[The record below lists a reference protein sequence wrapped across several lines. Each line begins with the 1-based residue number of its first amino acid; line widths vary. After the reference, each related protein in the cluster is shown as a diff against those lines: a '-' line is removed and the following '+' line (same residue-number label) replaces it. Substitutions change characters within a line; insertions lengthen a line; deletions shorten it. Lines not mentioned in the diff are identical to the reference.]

1 MTKVKAYAAPSE
13 GAPLVATMVDRRDV
27 GPDDVQFDVLFCG
40 ICHSDIHTVRGEWG
54 KQTYPLSPGH
64 ELAGK
69 VTAVG
74 KNVTKF
80 KTGDH
85 VGVGCLVNSC
95 LNCEPCKTGH
105 EQFCQNGAI
114 FTYGSTDRD
123 GTVTQGGYTQSAVI
137 NHNFVVSIP
146 KNLPLDAAA
155 PLLCA
160 GSTLWA
166 PLKRWNAGPGKKVAI
181 IGFGGL
187 GHVGL
192 KLAKAMGAEVTVLSH
207 SDKKK
212 EDALKMGAVAFHK
225 MDKAA
230 FASLTESFDLIL
242 NTVSATVDTA
252 AYYELLKF
260 DGAFVV
266 IGADPTPTV
275 SLSTSVGVSKQRVFT
290 LSLISGIQET
300 QDMLNFCGEHNVLPE
315 IEVIPASYIN
325 EAFDRVVAS
334 DVRYR
339 FVIDN
344 STM

>member
-13 GAPLVATMVDRRDV
+13 GAPLVATMIDRREV

-54 KQTYPLSPGH
+54 QQAYPLAPGH

-74 KNVTKF
+74 SNVTKF
-80 KTGDH
+80 KAGDR
-85 VGVGCLVNSC
+85 VGVGCLVNAC
-95 LNCEPCKTGH
+95 LQCEPCKSGH
-105 EQFCQNGAI
+105 EQFCENGAT

-123 GTVTQGGYTQSAVI
+123 GTITQGGYSQSAVV
-137 NHNFVVSIP
+137 NHNFVVNIP
-146 KNLPLDAAA
+146 ENLPLDAAA

-160 GSTLWA
+160 GSTLYA

-181 IGFGGL
+181 IGFGGF

-192 KLAKAMGAEVTVLSH
+192 KLAKAMGAEVTILSR
-207 SDKKK
+207 SDKKR
-212 EDALKMGAVAFHK
+212 EDALQMGAVAFHK
-225 MDKAA
+225 MDAET
-230 FASLTESFDLIL
+230 FASLAGSYDLIL
-242 NTVSATVDTA
+242 NTVSATVDTP
-252 AYYELLKF
+252 AYYNLLKF
-260 DGAFVV
+260 DGAYVV
-266 IGADPTPTV
+266 IGADPSPSV

-290 LSLISGIQET
+290 LSLISGVQET
-300 QDMLNFCGEHNVLPE
+300 QDMLNFCSEHNVLPE

>member
-1 MTKVKAYAAPSE
+1 VTKVKAYAAPSE
-13 GAPLVATMVDRRDV
+13 SAPLIATMIDRREV

-54 KQTYPLSPGH
+54 KQTYPLAPGH

-74 KNVTKF
+74 KNITKF
-80 KTGDH
+80 KIGDH

-114 FTYGSTDRD
+114 FTYGSSDRD
-123 GTVTQGGYTQSAVI
+123 GTVTQGGYTQSAVV
-137 NHNFVVSIP
+137 NHNFVVHIP
-146 KNLPLDAAA
+146 MNLPLEAAA

-212 EDALKMGAVAFHK
+212 EDALKMGAFAFHK
-225 MDKAA
+225 MDASA
-230 FASLTESFDLIL
+230 FESLKERYDIIL
-242 NTVSATVDTA
+242 NTVSATIDTA
-252 AYYELLKF
+252 AYYQLLKF
-260 DGAFVV
+260 DGIFVV
-266 IGADPTPTV
+266 IGADPSPSV
-275 SLSTSVGVSKQRVFT
+275 SVSTSVAVSKQRVFT

-315 IEVIPASYIN
+315 LELIPASYIN

>member
-1 MTKVKAYAAPSE
+1 MSKVKAYAAPSE
-13 GAPLVATMVDRRDV
+13 AAPLVATTVERRDV
-27 GPDDVQFDVLFCG
+27 GSDDVQFDVLFCG

-54 KQTYPLSPGH
+54 KQTYPLAPGH

-69 VTAVG
+69 VTAIG
-74 KNVTKF
+74 KNVSKF
-80 KTGDH
+80 SVGDH

-95 LNCEPCKTGH
+95 LECEPCKTGH
-105 EQFCQNGAI
+105 EQFCQKGAV
-114 FTYGSTDRD
+114 FTYGSIDRD
-123 GTVTQGGYTQSAVI
+123 GTVTQGGYTQSAVV
-137 NHNFVVSIP
+137 NQNFVVHIP

-192 KLAKAMGAEVTVLSH
+192 KLAKAMGAEVTILSH

-212 EDALKMGAVAFHK
+212 VDALGMGADAFYK
-225 MDKAA
+225 MDENA
-230 FASLTESFDLIL
+230 FTSLAESYDLIL
-242 NTVSATVDTA
+242 NTVSATVDTN
-252 AYYELLKF
+252 AYFTLLKF

-275 SLSTSVGVSKQRVFT
+275 SLSTSVGISKQRVFT
-290 LSLISGIQET
+290 LSLISGVQET
-300 QDMLNFCGEHNVLPE
+300 QDMLNFCSENNVLPE

-339 FVIDN
+339 FVIDT

>member
-1 MTKVKAYAAPSE
+1 MPAMR
-13 GAPLVATMVDRRDV
+13 TM
-27 GPDDVQFDVLFCG
+27 Q
-40 ICHSDIHTVRGEWG
+40 S
-54 KQTYPLSPGH
+54 
-64 ELAGK
+64 
-69 VTAVG
+69 
-74 KNVTKF
+74 
-80 KTGDH
+80 
-85 VGVGCLVNSC
+85 
-95 LNCEPCKTGH
+95 GH
-105 EQFCQNGAI
+105 EQFCENGAT

-123 GTVTQGGYTQSAVI
+123 GTITQGGYSQSAVV
-137 NHNFVVSIP
+137 NHNFVVHIP
-146 KNLPLDAAA
+146 ENLPLDAAA

-160 GSTLWA
+160 GSTLYA

-192 KLAKAMGAEVTVLSH
+192 KLAKAMGAEVTILSR
-207 SDKKK
+207 SDKKR

-225 MDKAA
+225 MDAEA
-230 FASLTESFDLIL
+230 FASLAESYDLIL

-252 AYYELLKF
+252 AYYNLLKF
-260 DGAFVV
+260 DGAYVV
-266 IGADPTPTV
+266 IGADPTPSV

-290 LSLISGIQET
+290 LSLISGVQET

>member
-54 KQTYPLSPGH
+54 KQTYPLSHGH

-80 KTGDH
+80 KAGDH

-212 EDALKMGAVAFHK
+212 EDALKMGAFAFHK

-230 FASLTESFDLIL
+230 FASLKDNLDLIL
-242 NTVSATVDTA
+242 NTVSVTVDTA
-252 AYYELLKF
+252 GYYELLKF

-275 SLSTSVGVSKQRVFT
+275 SLSTSVGVSKQCVFT
-290 LSLISGIQET
+290 LSLISGVQET

-315 IEVIPASYIN
+315 IEVITASYIN

>member
-1 MTKVKAYAAPSE
+1 MTQVKAYAAPSE
-13 GAPLVATMVDRRDV
+13 GAPLVATMVDRREV
-27 GPDDVQFDVLFCG
+27 GSDDVQFDVLFCG

-54 KQTYPLSPGH
+54 KKSYPLAPGH

-74 KNVTKF
+74 SNVTKF
-80 KTGDH
+80 KVGDH

-95 LNCEPCKTGH
+95 RECEPCLTGH
-105 EQFCQNGAI
+105 EQFCLNGAI

-123 GTVTQGGYTQSAVI
+123 GTMTQGGYTQSAVV
-137 NHNFVVSIP
+137 NHNFVVHIP
-146 KNLPLDAAA
+146 MNLPLDAAA

-166 PLKRWNAGPGKKVAI
+166 PLKRWNAGPGKKIAI

-192 KLAKAMGAEVTVLSH
+192 KLAKALGAEVTVLSH

-225 MDKAA
+225 MDAAA
-230 FASLTESFDLIL
+230 FASLAESFDLIL
-242 NTVSATVDTA
+242 NTVSATVDFP
-252 AYYELLKF
+252 AYYNLLKF
-260 DGAFVV
+260 DGAYVV
-266 IGADPTPTV
+266 IGADPSPSV
-275 SLSTSVGVSKQRVFT
+275 SVSTSMGISKQRVFT
-290 LSLISGIQET
+290 MSLISGIQET

>member
-1 MTKVKAYAAPSE
+1 
-13 GAPLVATMVDRRDV
+13 
-27 GPDDVQFDVLFCG
+27 VQFDVLFCG

-54 KQTYPLSPGH
+54 KQTYPLAPGH

-74 KNVTKF
+74 ANVTKF

-85 VGVGCLVNSC
+85 VGVGCLVNAC

-123 GTVTQGGYTQSAVI
+123 AVI
-137 NHNFVVSIP
+137 NHNFVVHIP

-225 MDKAA
+225 MDAAA
-230 FASLTESFDLIL
+230 FASLKENFDLIL

-252 AYYELLKF
+252 AYFELLKF

-275 SLSTSVGVSKQRVFT
+275 LLSTSVGVSKQRVFT
-290 LSLISGIQET
+290 LSLISGVQET

-315 IEVIPASYIN
+315 IEVISASYIN

>member
-13 GAPLVATMVDRRDV
+13 GAALIPTIVERRPV
-27 GPDDVQFDVLFCG
+27 GPTDVQFDVLFCG

-54 KQTYPLSPGH
+54 AQAYPLAPGH

-69 VTAVG
+69 VTAIGAQV
-74 KNVTKF
+74 KKF
-80 KTGDH
+80 KVGDH
-85 VGVGCLVNSC
+85 VGVGCMVNAC
-95 LNCEPCKTGH
+95 LKCEPCKTGH
-105 EQFCQNGAI
+105 EQYCQNGTV
-114 FTYGSTDRD
+114 FTYGSKDRD
-123 GTVTQGGYTQSAVI
+123 GSITQGGYTQMAVVDE
-137 NHNFVVSIP
+137 NFVVHIP

-160 GSTLWA
+160 GSTLYS
-166 PLKRWNAGPGKKVAI
+166 PLKRWKTGPGKKVAI

-192 KLAKAMGAEVTVLSH
+192 KLAVAMGAEVSILSH

-212 EDALKMGAVAFHK
+212 DDALRMGAKHFHKMGAKEFEDLK
-225 MDKAA
+225 Y
-230 FASLTESFDLIL
+230 SYDLIL
-242 NTVSATVDTA
+242 NTVSATIDTR
-252 AYYELLKF
+252 AYYGLLKF
-260 DGAFVV
+260 NGAYVV
-266 IGADPTPTV
+266 LGADPSPTV
-275 SLSTSVGVSKQRVFT
+275 ALSTGAGEGLHRIFT
-290 LSLISGIQET
+290 FSLISGVQET
-300 QDMLNFCGEHNVLPE
+300 QDMLNFCGEHNVLPD
-315 IEVIPASYIN
+315 IELIPASYIN

>member
-1 MTKVKAYAAPSE
+1 MTKVKAYAATSE

-54 KQTYPLSPGH
+54 KQTYPLAPGH

-74 KNVTKF
+74 RNVTKF

-85 VGVGCLVNSC
+85 VGVGCLVNAC

-123 GTVTQGGYTQSAVI
+123 GTVTQGGYTQSAVV
-137 NHNFVVSIP
+137 NHNFVVHIP
-146 KNLPLDAAA
+146 MNLPLDSVA

-166 PLKRWNAGPGKKVAI
+166 PLKRWNAGPGKRVAI

-192 KLAKAMGAEVTVLSH
+192 KLAKALGAEVTVLSH

-212 EDALKMGAVAFHK
+212 EDALKMGAAAFHK
-225 MDKAA
+225 MDAAA
-230 FASLTESFDLIL
+230 FESLQESYDLIL
-242 NTVSATVDTA
+242 NTVSATIDTA
-252 AYYELLKF
+252 AYYQLLKF

-266 IGADPTPTV
+266 IGADPAPAV
-275 SLSTSVGVSKQRVFT
+275 SVSTSVAVSKQRVFT
-290 LSLISGIQET
+290 LSLISGVQET
-300 QDMLNFCGEHNVLPE
+300 QDMLNFCGEHNILPE
-315 IEVIPASYIN
+315 IELIPASYIN

-339 FVIDN
+339 YVIDN

>member
-80 KTGDH
+80 RTGDH

-123 GTVTQGGYTQSAVI
+123 GTVTQGGYTQSAAI

-146 KNLPLDAAA
+146 K
-155 PLLCA
+155 
-160 GSTLWA
+160 
-166 PLKRWNAGPGKKVAI
+166 I
-181 IGFGGL
+181 
-187 GHVGL
+187 
-192 KLAKAMGAEVTVLSH
+192 
-207 SDKKK
+207 
-212 EDALKMGAVAFHK
+212 FH
-225 MDKAA
+225 
-230 FASLTESFDLIL
+230 
-242 NTVSATVDTA
+242 
-252 AYYELLKF
+252 
-260 DGAFVV
+260 
-266 IGADPTPTV
+266 
-275 SLSTSVGVSKQRVFT
+275 
-290 LSLISGIQET
+290 
-300 QDMLNFCGEHNVLPE
+300 
-315 IEVIPASYIN
+315 
-325 EAFDRVVAS
+325 
-334 DVRYR
+334 
-339 FVIDN
+339 
-344 STM
+344 

>member
-1 MTKVKAYAAPSE
+1 MTQVKAYAAPSE
-13 GAPLVATMVDRRDV
+13 GAPLVATMVDRREV
-27 GPDDVQFDVLFCG
+27 GSDDVQFDVLFCG

-54 KQTYPLSPGH
+54 KKSYPLAPGH

-74 KNVTKF
+74 SNVTKF
-80 KTGDH
+80 KVGDH

-95 LNCEPCKTGH
+95 RECEPCLTGH
-105 EQFCQNGAI
+105 EQFCLNGAI

-123 GTVTQGGYTQSAVI
+123 GTMTQGGYTQSAVV
-137 NHNFVVSIP
+137 NHNFVVHIP
-146 KNLPLDAAA
+146 TNLPLDAAA

-166 PLKRWNAGPGKKVAI
+166 PLKRWNAGPGKKIAI

-192 KLAKAMGAEVTVLSH
+192 KLAKALGAEVTVLSH

-225 MDKAA
+225 MDAAA
-230 FASLTESFDLIL
+230 FASLAESFDLIL
-242 NTVSATVDTA
+242 NTVSATVDFP
-252 AYYELLKF
+252 AYYNLLKF
-260 DGAFVV
+260 DGAYVV
-266 IGADPTPTV
+266 IGADPSPSV
-275 SLSTSVGVSKQRVFT
+275 SVSTSMGISKQRVFT
-290 LSLISGIQET
+290 MSLISGIQET

>member
-1 MTKVKAYAAPSE
+1 MTQVKAYAAPSE
-13 GAPLVATMVDRRDV
+13 GAPLVATMVDRREV
-27 GPDDVQFDVLFCG
+27 GSDDVQFDVLFCG

-54 KQTYPLSPGH
+54 KKSYPLAPGH

-74 KNVTKF
+74 SNVTKF
-80 KTGDH
+80 KVGDH

-95 LNCEPCKTGH
+95 RECEPCLTGH
-105 EQFCQNGAI
+105 EQFCLNGAI

-123 GTVTQGGYTQSAVI
+123 GTMTQGGYTQSAVV
-137 NHNFVVSIP
+137 NHNFVVHIP
-146 KNLPLDAAA
+146 TSLPLDAAA

-166 PLKRWNAGPGKKVAI
+166 PLKRWNAGPGKKIAI

-225 MDKAA
+225 MDAAA
-230 FASLTESFDLIL
+230 FASLAESFDLIL
-242 NTVSATVDTA
+242 NTVSATVDFP
-252 AYYELLKF
+252 AYYNLLKF
-260 DGAFVV
+260 DGAYVV
-266 IGADPTPTV
+266 IGADPSPSV
-275 SLSTSVGVSKQRVFT
+275 SVSTSMGISKQRVFT
-290 LSLISGIQET
+290 MSLISGIQET